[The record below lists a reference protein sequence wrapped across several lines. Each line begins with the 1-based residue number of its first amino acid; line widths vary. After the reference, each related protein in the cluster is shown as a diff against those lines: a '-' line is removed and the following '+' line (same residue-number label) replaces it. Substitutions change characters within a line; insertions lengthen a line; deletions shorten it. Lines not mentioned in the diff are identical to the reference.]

1 MRRLSMSTAAL
12 SRRCLSTAPPTLPS
26 FLVLAMPQLSPT
38 MTKGTVVRFLKAP
51 GEPVELYDMLVH
63 VETNELL
70 NEHSHKD
77 EAEAS
82 YTMQVETQD
91 EGYWVGGLVAPD
103 TIVAV
108 DGALGI
114 VAEDEEDVGPLREAF
129 LRPNASS
136 APRRAR
142 YTVDD
147 ALADGTAK
155 KVLWQAYLLEE
166 EEEAAASVGGE
177 GEGEGEGEGGN
188 GDGGR

>member
-1 MRRLSMSTAAL
+1 MRRLSMSTAL

-26 FLVLAMPQLSPT
+26 FLVLPMPQLSPT
-38 MTKGTVVRFLKAP
+38 MTKGTVVKFLKTP

-91 EGYWVGGLVAPD
+91 EGYWVGGLVAPGGL
-103 TIVAV
+103 VAV
-108 DGALGI
+108 DSALGI
-114 VAEDEEDVGPLREAF
+114 VAEDEEDVDRLHEAF
-129 LRPNASS
+129 LSPSALS
-136 APRRAR
+136 APHRLV
-142 YTVDD
+142 YTVSD

-166 EEEAAASVGGE
+166 EAVE
-177 GEGEGEGEGGN
+177 GEEGASGN
-188 GDGGR
+188 GGGGGGSDGR